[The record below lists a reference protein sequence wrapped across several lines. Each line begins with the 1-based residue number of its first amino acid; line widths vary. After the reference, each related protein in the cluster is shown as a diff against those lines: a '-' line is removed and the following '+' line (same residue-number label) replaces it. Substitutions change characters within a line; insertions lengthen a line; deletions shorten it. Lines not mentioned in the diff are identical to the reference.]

1 MAEMLKAVMIGL
13 RNHAGSLDP
22 NKSHGLLKTFKALP
36 DVQVVAYC
44 EWASDQAAALAAVAQ
59 ADPQARTYTQLDELL
74 AHEEFDFAAI
84 MLPPKEARDT
94 ALRLAEL
101 GKHQYIEKHAGRTA
115 DEVRPL
121 LDLVRR
127 KGVVVQVG
135 YPWSYH
141 PIAVEMRRLLDQE
154 VIGRLV
160 DLELRH
166 VSTKFGPG
174 LRDPHNWAFR
184 RETEGGGMLHQQ
196 GCHWL
201 ALLRYFAQAEV
212 RSVVALC
219 SRVEG
224 LILDDLE
231 DVSTVAMELTNGAHA
246 SLRNGF
252 LLQAVGPRDDISIV
266 LRGTLGH
273 MTWRPTDG
281 SKSSEVTVVSATP
294 EWQTAPFRKLT
305 VQVAERPVY
314 AGEHGY
320 HFVNAFIQA
329 IRTGSSVAVTLEDG
343 LRVLEIIDAS
353 YASAR
358 TGRRVDLA

>member
-1 MAEMLKAVMIGL
+1 MTETPLKAVMIGL
-13 RNHAGSLDP
+13 RNHSGSLDP

-36 DVQVVAYC
+36 GVEVVAYC
-44 EWASDQAAALAAVAQ
+44 EWDPEQAAPLKAVTE
-59 ADPQARTYTQLDELL
+59 ADPQARTYTNLDDML
-74 AHEEFDFAAI
+74 ANEQFDIAAI
-84 MLPPKEARDT
+84 MLPPRDANST
-94 ALRLAEL
+94 GLRLAEM
-101 GKHQYIEKHAGRTA
+101 GKHMYIEKHAGRTA

-121 LDLVRR
+121 LDLVKQ
-127 KGVVVQVG
+127 KGVVVQIG
-135 YPWSYH
+135 YPWSYN
-141 PIAVEMRRLLDQE
+141 PIAVEIRRLLDAG

-166 VSTKFGPG
+166 VSTKFAPG
-174 LRDPHNWAFR
+174 LRNPENWAYR

-201 ALLRYFAQAEV
+201 ALMRFFAQAEV
-212 RSVVALC
+212 RSLVALC

-231 DVSTVAMELTNGAHA
+231 DVSTVAMEFSNGIHG

-273 MTWRPTDG
+273 ITWRP
-281 SKSSEVTVVSATP
+281 SEGPEMTVISAAP
-294 EWQTAPFRKLT
+294 EWATAPVRKIKM
-305 VQVAERPVY
+305 QPAERPVY
-314 AGEHGY
+314 AGESGFQ
-320 HFVNAFIQA
+320 FVSAFINA
-329 IRTGSSVAVTLEDG
+329 VRTGSPVAVTLEDG

-353 YASAR
+353 YESAR
-358 TGRRVDLA
+358 EGRRVDML